1 MFGGRDPETGK
12 MYYAPRELVRLAVPR
27 RVYTA
32 SHLDYV
38 ADIIERIASYKK
50 QLKGLKIVRE
60 AALLRHFTVE
70 MESLSDNSVR
80 VR

>member
-1 MFGGRDPETGK
+1 MFGSKDPETGQVFN
-12 MYYAPRELVRLAVPR
+12 APKELVRLAVPR

-38 ADIIERIASYKK
+38 AEIIEKIAKYKD
-50 QLKGLKIVRE
+50 QLRGFKITRE

-70 MESLSDNSVR
+70 LAEMSKEEIKV
-80 VR
+80 